1 MIREPAVAG
10 QFYPANPHSLRAD
23 IQSYLAPT
31 EPLMDASGIVAPHAG
46 YVYSGAVA
54 GAVYA
59 AVRIPGRFIL
69 LGPNHTGR
77 GAALAL
83 HPAGQWRT
91 PLGLAAID
99 DEISK
104 MLLQECDLLTE
115 DKAAHAREHSLEV
128 QLPFLQVLAESPRFA
143 AICIGTS
150 DYSALEAVGHAL
162 ARVIRAISEP
172 VLLIASS
179 DMSHYERA
187 DVASRKDRCAIDK
200 IVDLNPKGLY
210 QTIIEKDVSMCGFA
224 PTVALLTACQ
234 DLGAKEGRLIRYANS
249 GDVNGDYRQVVGYAA
264 LAICRS

>member
-1 MIREPAVAG
+1 MIRESAVAG
-10 QFYPANPHSLRAD
+10 QFYAANPHSLRAD
-23 IQSYLAPT
+23 IQSYLVWS
-31 EPLMDASGIVAPHAG
+31 EPLIDASGIVAPHAG
-46 YVYSGAVA
+46 YIYSGAVA
-54 GAVYA
+54 GTVYA

-77 GAALAL
+77 GVALAL

-91 PLGLAAID
+91 PLGLADID
-99 DEISK
+99 DELSK
-104 MLLQECDLLTE
+104 MLLRECDLLTE

-150 DYSALEAVGHAL
+150 DYGALETLGHAL
-162 ARVIRAISEP
+162 ARVIRSISEP

-187 DVASRKDRCAIDK
+187 DVAARKDHCAIDD

-210 QTIIEKDVSMCGFA
+210 QTILEKDVSMCGFA
-224 PTVALLTACQ
+224 PTVALLTACR
-234 DLGAKEGRLIRYANS
+234 DLGATEGRLIRYANS
-249 GDVNGDYRQVVGYAA
+249 GDVSGDYGKVVGYAA
-264 LAICRS
+264 LAVCRS